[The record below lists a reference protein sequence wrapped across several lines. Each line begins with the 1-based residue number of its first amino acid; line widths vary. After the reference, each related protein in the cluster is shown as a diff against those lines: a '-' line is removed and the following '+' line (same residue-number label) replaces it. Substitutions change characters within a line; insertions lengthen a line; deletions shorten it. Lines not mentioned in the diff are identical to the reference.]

1 MPSLAQ
7 IALIVAVFGSLT
19 LSVYS
24 VSQRNYQQAVAG
36 VVIAVIALV
45 ALFL

>member
-1 MPSLAQ
+1 MPSLVQ
-7 IALIVAVFGSLT
+7 VALIVAVFGSLT
-19 LSVYS
+19 LSVYT
-24 VSQRNYQQAVAG
+24 VSQRNYQQAVGG